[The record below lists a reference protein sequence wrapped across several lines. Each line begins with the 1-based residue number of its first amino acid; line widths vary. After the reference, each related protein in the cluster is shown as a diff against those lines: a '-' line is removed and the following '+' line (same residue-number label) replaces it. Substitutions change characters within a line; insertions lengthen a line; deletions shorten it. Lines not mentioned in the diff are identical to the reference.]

1 MIQQESSAKSA
12 SKPIVKLVDV
22 VKTYVMGHPGG
33 GGGLLRR
40 RRANQVATVTVH
52 ALRGVSVDFYPGEYI
67 AIMGASGSGKSTM
80 LNLLGCLDRPTSG
93 EYFLGGRDIA
103 GLDDDE
109 LSEIRSRYLGF
120 VFQSYNL
127 IQQYTVLENIQLPL
141 TYQGT
146 GEISPEAEERSVQ
159 VANLVG
165 LGDRLDHRPSQLSG
179 GQQQRVAIARSLIN
193 DPYIILADEATG
205 NLDTKTSHEIMEM
218 LGKLNDAGKT
228 IILVT
233 HEDDIAEHAKRIIR
247 MRDGRDHRRRP
258 QPSDDR
264 GTDGHGRDGPPGRRW
279 DPVGAS
285 GRIAETA
292 GSGTL
297 ERRIDALRLGPRV
310 LESSSN
316 DSARFAGNRFGG
328 LSNDIFGPSGRS
340 RISGV

>member
-1 MIQQESSAKSA
+1 VSEDVSPARTNG
-12 SKPIVKLVDV
+12 KPIVKLVDV
-22 VKTYVMGHPGG
+22 TKIYEMGHSGG
-33 GGGLLRR
+33 GGGLLSRR
-40 RRANQVATVTVH
+40 TQITTVTVH
-52 ALRGVSVDFYPGEYI
+52 ALRGVSVEIYPGEYI

-93 EYFLGGRDIA
+93 EYYLGGRDIA

-146 GEISPEAEERSVQ
+146 GEIGPEAQQRSIE
-159 VANLVG
+159 VANVVG

-205 NLDTKTSHEIMEM
+205 NLDTTTSHEIMQVLER
-218 LGKLNDAGKT
+218 LNDSGKT

-233 HEDDIAEHAKRIIR
+233 HEDDIAACAKRIIR
-247 MRDGRDHRRRP
+247 MRDGLVVDDSPSARAKRMSQSPPVETPTADGNP
-258 QPSDDR
+258 GYWESKLGSDDPEL
-264 GTDGHGRDGPPGRRW
+264 H
-279 DPVGAS
+279 
-285 GRIAETA
+285 AEPTK
-292 GSGTL
+292 S
-297 ERRIDALRLGPRV
+297 
-310 LESSSN
+310 
-316 DSARFAGNRFGG
+316 
-328 LSNDIFGPSGRS
+328 
-340 RISGV
+340 

>member
-1 MIQQESSAKSA
+1 VILQHNSAKPA

-22 VKTYVMGHPGG
+22 VKTYVMGHSTG

-40 RRANQVATVTVH
+40 RRAQTAATVTVH
-52 ALRGVSVDFYPGEYI
+52 ALRGVSVEFYPGEYV

-93 EYFLGGRDIA
+93 EYFLGGRDVSA
-103 GLDDDE
+103 LDDDE

-120 VFQSYNL
+120 IFQSYNL

-146 GEISPEAEERSVQ
+146 GEISQEAEERSVE

-218 LGKLNDAGKT
+218 LARLNDAGKT
-228 IILVT
+228 LILVT
-233 HEDDIAEHAKRIIR
+233 HEDDIAAHAKRIIR
-247 MRDGRDHRRRP
+247 MRDGLIIEDG
-258 QPSDDR
+258 PSPR
-264 GTDGHGRDGPPGRRW
+264 ALAAQAALIGTAASLSTSLDGHSSKWQADGEL
-279 DPVGAS
+279 PVPV
-285 GRIAETA
+285 EP
-292 GSGTL
+292 
-297 ERRIDALRLGPRV
+297 ELGQLNEEV
-310 LESSSN
+310 
-316 DSARFAGNRFGG
+316 ARG
-328 LSNDIFGPSGRS
+328 
-340 RISGV
+340 

>member
-1 MIQQESSAKSA
+1 VNDDLSPAKSA

-22 VKTYVMGHPGG
+22 TKIYEMGHAG
-33 GGGLLRR
+33 GGGLLS
-40 RRANQVATVTVH
+40 RRAPVTTVIVH
-52 ALRGVSVDFYPGEYI
+52 ALRGVSVEFYPGEYI

-93 EYFLGGRDIA
+93 EYLLGGRDVA

-120 VFQSYNL
+120 IFQSYNL

-146 GEISPEAEERSVQ
+146 GEISPEAQERSLH

-205 NLDTKTSHEIMEM
+205 NLDTTTSHEIMEV
-218 LGKLNDAGKT
+218 LDKLNEESGKT

-233 HEDDIAEHAKRIIR
+233 HEDDIAAWAKRVIR
-247 MRDGRDHRRRP
+247 MRDGLIIDDSPSPRRKKA
-258 QPSDDR
+258 QAALV
-264 GTDGHGRDGPPGRRW
+264 GTAPAGAAPGFWETDLSPDEPELGRTN
-279 DPVGAS
+279 
-285 GRIAETA
+285 EEMTH
-292 GSGTL
+292 
-297 ERRIDALRLGPRV
+297 
-310 LESSSN
+310 
-316 DSARFAGNRFGG
+316 
-328 LSNDIFGPSGRS
+328 
-340 RISGV
+340 

>member
-1 MIQQESSAKSA
+1 VNQHEDSARSSG
-12 SKPIVKLVDV
+12 KPIVKLVDV

-33 GGGLLRR
+33 GGGVLRR
-40 RRANQVATVTVH
+40 RRTDHSATVTVH
-52 ALRGVSVDFYPGEYI
+52 ALCGVSVDFFPGEYI

-93 EYFLGGRDIA
+93 SYFLGGRDIA
-103 GLDDDE
+103 GLEDDE

-146 GEISPEAEERSVQ
+146 GEISPEAEERSVE
-159 VANLVG
+159 VAGLVG

-218 LGKLNDAGKT
+218 LGNLNDAGKT
-228 IILVT
+228 IIMVT

-247 MRDGRDHRRRP
+247 MRDGVIID
-258 QPSDDR
+258 
-264 GTDGHGRDGPPGRRW
+264 DGPSPRMKAAAAALVATAHPEANGEQWETEEELPGQ
-279 DPVGAS
+279 
-285 GRIAETA
+285 AE
-292 GSGTL
+292 
-297 ERRIDALRLGPRV
+297 LGQWNEE
-310 LESSSN
+310 LTH
-316 DSARFAGNRFGG
+316 
-328 LSNDIFGPSGRS
+328 
-340 RISGV
+340 